1 MSAPHA
7 GPADASAQPFDPNR
21 SGLTEALN
29 RDFGHRYSR
38 AVRRSLFPECAQVDE
53 LSNLA
58 NELLDR
64 GYDALSPSLCRT
76 IFLRAARSAALRN
89 RLQDSER
96 FFAAGVALAGSES
109 ELTAAARIAEARGD
123 ATGAI
128 RMLRDQTESDS
139 RSVLLAVLARS
150 QGAEAALAWLADQ
163 RFSVSDLTAHGV
175 LALCRVQLSTRNF
188 DAAKQVLS
196 IVHEPLLVDCPY
208 LLFLRGAVRV
218 ACLFPGPERDMALS
232 GLPLDVRFAKATILD
247 ESALATELDAAR
259 SDFERFLTAAQGLD
273 LREAVRV
280 AEAYLTWSDTVSI
293 SD

>member
-1 MSAPHA
+1 
-7 GPADASAQPFDPNR
+7 
-21 SGLTEALN
+21 
-29 RDFGHRYSR
+29 
-38 AVRRSLFPECAQVDE
+38 
-53 LSNLA
+53 
-58 NELLDR
+58 
-64 GYDALSPSLCRT
+64 
-76 IFLRAARSAALRN
+76 
-89 RLQDSER
+89 
-96 FFAAGVALAGSES
+96 
-109 ELTAAARIAEARGD
+109 LTAAARIAEARGD

-232 GLPLDVRFAKATILD
+232 GLPLDVRFAKPTILD

-280 AEAYLTWSDTVSI
+280 AEAYLTWSDLLHPQRRHAALARLRTDMNEPARALWRVQFAFAYDPQFDPRPLTHYLDKREALVARRADSSPAFGRRCVGGPVDRKI
-293 SD
+293 SRAVRGQDRSDRRPHHRNPCTRQIQRRCLGTGSARSQ